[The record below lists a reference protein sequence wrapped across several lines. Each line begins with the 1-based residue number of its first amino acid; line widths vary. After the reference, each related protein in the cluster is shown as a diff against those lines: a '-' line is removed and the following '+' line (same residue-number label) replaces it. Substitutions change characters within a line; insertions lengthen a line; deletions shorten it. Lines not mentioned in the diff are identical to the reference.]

1 VSLNV
6 DSVCGDFTLSFD
18 IRYVHG
24 AEGDRVAAARAKAI
38 AALLSWLVTR
48 DDTTADHIDPPDR
61 RPS

>member
-1 VSLNV
+1 
-6 DSVCGDFTLSFD
+6 VCGDFTLSFD